1 MSTPLQQLIP
11 VNQYRAERAHVY
23 QSDEA
28 LRWTLRQHG
37 QRFAD
42 AGALVIIGRR
52 KFVHPERFD
61 KVAFELGQKA
71 ATAAH

>member
-1 MSTPLQQLIP
+1 MSTPLQQLVP

-37 QRFAD
+37 QRFAER
-42 AGALVIIGRR
+42 GAPVVIGRH

-61 KVAFELGQKA
+61 KVAFELGQQA
-71 ATAAH
+71 AQAR

>member
-1 MSTPLQQLIP
+1 MTTPLQQLVP

-28 LRWTLRQHG
+28 LRWTLRQHA
-37 QRFAD
+37 QRFAE

-52 KFVHPERFD
+52 KFVHPATFD
-61 KVAFELGQKA
+61 KVAFDLGKEQ
-71 ATAAH
+71 ATAQR